1 MKATSNQKNEQG
13 FTKAKKMKLKEQ
25 GNIRIEALHNIILTN
40 KGRPDYLAIDIYLE
54 ARSWYKSK
62 KTNIQGNIVY
72 LSKLKGNGWQIG
84 YEYLANKYKCS
95 TELIRRKLVL
105 LEKLGLLT
113 RDFRTEYYHGKRFNN
128 NMYLL
133 VWKDT
138 PHFCSDIGLEKDEQN
153 SSKNTHTPIQQN
165 KDSLSKNWSPPVQQK
180 VDNIYVIPNNVEEDR
195 AINSSKSS
203 SLLNIEYDCRVVA
216 RDNAFQQETLPP
228 ITPHEER
235 TSNAECRS
243 LSVPNGAAPC
253 LSEHSTELTLTHEQ
267 ENEHY
272 GRHNSRTSSNNQPIS
287 LLQVLANMQDIPIAA
302 NQNEENTSLA
312 QCQQEVEILSTAI
325 VKQDTKASE
334 EVIVNTDKP
343 TQLRQEIFKSFNP
356 KTYEEIMENCTFT
369 ELEPNKLGISI
380 QDEFSLNLEDKEK
393 LKTCIRAVYGDEVKM
408 VSTSSQ
414 NKQEAPAAQ
423 TQEAP
428 IRQVK
433 TEWDAMKEKIAKYFP
448 ENQYNHVKNTW
459 LEHLS
464 YSYASQ
470 EQIVVIGRGFYV
482 DYITDKFASAIEF
495 AVKQTKKSLIFQYEG
510 NAQRPIEFKFKR

>member
-1 MKATSNQKNEQG
+1 VAT
-13 FTKAKKMKLKEQ
+13 M
-25 GNIRIEALHNIILTN
+25 
-40 KGRPDYLAIDIYLE
+40 PDL
-54 ARSWYKSK
+54 
-62 KTNIQGNIVY
+62 
-72 LSKLKGNGWQIG
+72 
-84 YEYLANKYKCS
+84 
-95 TELIRRKLVL
+95 
-105 LEKLGLLT
+105 
-113 RDFRTEYYHGKRFNN
+113 
-128 NMYLL
+128 
-133 VWKDT
+133 
-138 PHFCSDIGLEKDEQN
+138 
-153 SSKNTHTPIQQN
+153 
-165 KDSLSKNWSPPVQQK
+165 
-180 VDNIYVIPNNVEEDR
+180 
-195 AINSSKSS
+195 
-203 SLLNIEYDCRVVA
+203 
-216 RDNAFQQETLPP
+216 
-228 ITPHEER
+228 
-235 TSNAECRS
+235 
-243 LSVPNGAAPC
+243 
-253 LSEHSTELTLTHEQ
+253 
-267 ENEHY
+267 
-272 GRHNSRTSSNNQPIS
+272 
-287 LLQVLANMQDIPIAA
+287 PIAA
-302 NQNEENTSLA
+302 NQNEEDTSLT
-312 QCQQEVEILSTAI
+312 QGQQEEEILSTAI
-325 VKQDTKASE
+325 VTQDTRASE
-334 EVIVNTDKP
+334 EVTVNTDKP
-343 TQLRQEIFKSFNP
+343 IRLQQEIFKSFNP